1 MAQRKSTGHQRGYT
15 RAGGGV
21 LLSDLLAFIKN
32 SVHVRILRCSD
43 LAGLTKV
50 LRAEEPA
57 QGRHWRCSHREILW
71 LSL

>member
-1 MAQRKSTGHQRGYT
+1 MAQRKSTGHQRGYI
-15 RAGGGV
+15 RGV
-21 LLSDLLAFIKN
+21 LSDLLAFIKS

-57 QGRHWRCSHREILW
+57 QGRH
-71 LSL
+71 